1 MQSRLRRRLR
11 RSFQFERA
19 ELVLGLGEYEERF
32 RANKID
38 ADVFADLAD
47 GDLEKLGLPLG
58 DRKRFLKAV
67 AGLAGLATRLEP
79 TQAQPPGS
87 TSYCLAIAPRRMVRF
102 DGHLRKGPQPTAS
115 QTLKHPDL
123 RPLSH
128 VGDPSIKLG
137 FVKRD
142 LDQALLVADGEVVAE
157 ALLLD
162 FRPELAVLDRES
174 DRNGVSVQVLT
185 LANPIRAAI
194 D

>member
-67 AGLAGLATRLEP
+67 AALAGLATRLEP

-87 TSYCLAIAPRRMVRF
+87 TAAQSTSAER
-102 DGHLRKGPQPTAS
+102 
-115 QTLKHPDL
+115 HP
-123 RPLSH
+123 
-128 VGDPSIKLG
+128 IIT
-137 FVKRD
+137 
-142 LDQALLVADGEVVAE
+142 AE
-157 ALLLD
+157 AFYRQHGYEVRERSEHILDNGQSMARVKMRKSLLRNL
-162 FRPELAVLDRES
+162 ELCVAL
-174 DRNGVSVQVLT
+174 
-185 LANPIRAAI
+185 
-194 D
+194 